1 MSRSRKVEAGAAV
14 SAAMSLF
21 WSKGYVSLGTRQ
33 IEEETGITRFTLQTT
48 YGGKMKLF
56 LTALDRYLDLLDQ
69 SEMLASI
76 DAGLEGIAQFFEM
89 RADPTQMHED
99 GCQGC
104 FLLNTLIEFS
114 ADNPEVN
121 KRATRYFTT
130 LRQKFATT
138 LEDTLI
144 DKTKVAA
151 WTEVLVSATLGL
163 NAMIRAHEQ
172 PQPGVVM
179 ANAIG
184 DMVRSWGEDEQA

>member
-21 WSKGYVSLGTRQ
+21 WSKGYASLGTRQ

-76 DAGLEGIAQFFEM
+76 DAGLEGIAQFFET

-114 ADNPEVN
+114 ADIPEVN

-151 WTEVLVSATLGL
+151 RTEVLVSATLGL